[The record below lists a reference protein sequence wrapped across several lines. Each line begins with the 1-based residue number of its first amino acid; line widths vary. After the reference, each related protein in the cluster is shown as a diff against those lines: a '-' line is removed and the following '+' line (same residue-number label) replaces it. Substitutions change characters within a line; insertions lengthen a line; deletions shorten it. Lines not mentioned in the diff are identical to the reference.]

1 MLVATCLGG
10 GIMLTRLKEAPFEP
24 LSADPGARRMQAMLG
39 FEAPYLADKLVRLG
53 IAESKAHA
61 EALFLE
67 VKKYLALAALC
78 GDGEVP
84 MFSTRVDQVW
94 HEFVLF
100 TREYALFCKHHVGH
114 FMHHSPLEAAGADG
128 VRALPVWTFDE
139 FRRAYE
145 ACFGALSP
153 IWFDELALAPD
164 TRLGWAGWIAPL
176 AVTEQ
181 QGRAVLL
188 RHADSPQVLCRTDAR
203 ARAALE
209 FIARHHFFLVRELP
223 GLGSDRA
230 RLELC
235 EPLVKFRILHLA

>member
-1 MLVATCLGG
+1 
-10 GIMLTRLKEAPFEP
+10 MLTRLKEAPFEP
-24 LSADPGARRMQAMLG
+24 LSADSGAARMQSMLG

-53 IAESKAHA
+53 IAESTPHA
-61 EALFLE
+61 DELFLE
-67 VKKYLALAALC
+67 VKKYLALAALHA
-78 GDGEVP
+78 DGEVP

-100 TREYALFCKHHVGH
+100 TREYALFCNRHVGH
-114 FMHHSPLEAAGADG
+114 FMHHAPLEAAGADG
-128 VRALPVWTFDE
+128 PRARPVWTFDE

-145 ACFGALSP
+145 ACFGALSR
-153 IWFDELALAPD
+153 IWFDELALAPH

-176 AVTEQ
+176 AVGQE
-181 QGRAVLL
+181 QGRALLL
-188 RHADSPQVLCRTDAR
+188 RHADPPQVLCRTDAR

-209 FIARHHFFLVRELP
+209 FIARHRFFLVRELP

-235 EPLVKFRILHLA
+235 EPLVKFQILSLA

>member
-1 MLVATCLGG
+1 
-10 GIMLTRLKEAPFEP
+10 MLTRLNEAPVEP
-24 LSADPGARRMQAMLG
+24 LSADLGARRMQAMLG

-53 IAESKAHA
+53 IASSTAHA
-61 EALFLE
+61 QELFLE
-67 VKKYLALAALC
+67 VKRYLALAALPA
-78 GDGEVP
+78 GTEVP

-100 TREYALFCKHHVGH
+100 TREYALFCKDHVGH
-114 FMHHSPLEAAGADG
+114 FMHHAPLEAAGSDG
-128 VRALPVWTFDE
+128 AAARPVWTFDE

-164 TRLGWAGWIAPL
+164 TRLGWAGWISPL
-176 AVTEQ
+176 AVGQEQ
-181 QGRAVLL
+181 DRALLL
-188 RHADSPQVLCRTDAR
+188 RHAAPPQVLCRTDAR
-203 ARAALE
+203 ARDALE
-209 FIARHHFFLVRELP
+209 FIARHRFFLVRELP

-235 EPLVKFRILHLA
+235 EPLVKFRILNLA